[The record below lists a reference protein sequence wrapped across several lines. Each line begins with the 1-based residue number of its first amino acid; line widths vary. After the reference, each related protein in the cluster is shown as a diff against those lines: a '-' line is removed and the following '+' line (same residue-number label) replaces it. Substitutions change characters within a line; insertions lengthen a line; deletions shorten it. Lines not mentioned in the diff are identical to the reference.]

1 MRSGEERDPHYS
13 SHRLLPTLHSIPFQ
27 KWRIVSYPN
36 RPIVG
41 SVALVSSSSERWLYK
56 QGNYFILYGGLG
68 VSKHTLLLGPD
79 W

>member
-13 SHRLLPTLHSIPFQ
+13 SPRLLPTLHSIPFQ
-27 KWRIVSYPN
+27 KWRIVSCPN